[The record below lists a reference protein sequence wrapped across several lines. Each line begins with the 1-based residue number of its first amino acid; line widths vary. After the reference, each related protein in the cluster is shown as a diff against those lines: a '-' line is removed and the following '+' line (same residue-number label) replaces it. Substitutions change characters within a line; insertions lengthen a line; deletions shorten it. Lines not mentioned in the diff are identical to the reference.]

1 MKVSEKHSC
10 VAVNWAYMTK
20 FWILLAVGLVGVVSM
35 RRIQGFHHAGQRQIH
50 LAPKWI
56 HDSPKP
62 SASIKLIVPLWL
74 GKKRYKTMCFSEW
87 SEEEKKKKKQKA
99 TLQTRSVKKNG
110 RICSRSQ
117 SRGCPAAYWER
128 FNSKSR
134 RGLRLLLPSTTAAIE
149 RYIAFT
155 FLSVKI
161 WTSLDIS

>member
-87 SEEEKKKKKQKA
+87 SEEEKKKKKSKRQLCRQGQWRKMAGSAPGARAEDALQHTENASTVKA
-99 TLQTRSVKKNG
+99 EEDLGYYYLQ
-110 RICSRSQ
+110 
-117 SRGCPAAYWER
+117 
-128 FNSKSR
+128 
-134 RGLRLLLPSTTAAIE
+134 LLQL
-149 RYIAFT
+149 
-155 FLSVKI
+155 
-161 WTSLDIS
+161 